1 VGLLISLIGYWA
13 LGSGFGVRGSGLG
26 ARGWGSVANGAGAGH
41 RAGRSNREPA
51 DSAKAQGLQL
61 IFNLDEA
68 PVVWS
73 DPALDI
79 TADVVKLLAQR

>member
-1 VGLLISLIGYWA
+1 LRPTLREPRLVGLLISLIG
-13 LGSGFGVRGSGLG
+13 LGARAPGFGVRGSG
-26 ARGWGSVANGAGAGH
+26 
-41 RAGRSNREPA
+41 P
-51 DSAKAQGLQL
+51 KAQGLQL